1 VNHAHRSRLRLS
13 SAAAL
18 LLCAILASMPAS
30 ALPLLDSLPTLDA
43 LSSRLELTPE
53 QEKQLVP
60 LLEKRKAEL
69 RQTQTLLEQ
78 ASTPQQKRD
87 VLREAEQAG
96 DAFSSEVER
105 LLTPSQQHEWRE
117 FRSELL
123 DKAKERADE
132 EKSSR

>member
-1 VNHAHRSRLRLS
+1 MNHLRRSRLGMS

-18 LLCAILASMPAS
+18 LLCAILTSMPAS
-30 ALPLLDSLPTLDA
+30 ALPLLDELPTLET

-60 LLEKRKAEL
+60 LFEKRKAEL
-69 RQTQTLLEQ
+69 RQTQALLEQ

-96 DAFSSEVER
+96 DAFNSQVESV
-105 LLTPSQQHEWRE
+105 LTPSQQHEWRE